1 MRVLV
6 ADDCAGV
13 VFVTGWMVWVV
24 LVQMVEVER
33 DVGQGVVAFLG
44 GTKVEVL
51 LVEQAEVTGLGGGME
66 LDLLVVQA
74 EVTGFLLELHGV
86 VGFTGIELGFQTVVQ
101 EVVAGFHVVLML
113 MGRGV
118 VDDLEQEVVED
129 FLLEVVHGLLEEV
142 VRGLLEEEVVHGFED
157 EGVHGLLEVVEH
169 GLLDVEDLE
178 HGLLV
183 VVGLAGG
190 VHGLLE
196 VLAEQVEVE
205 RVEVV
210 YVQVVQLV
218 VTLGLPAAM
227 VDCTWQC
234 LEVVVAGW
242 MCTSISP
249 SMVGHAA

>member
-13 VFVTGWMVWVV
+13 VGLAEEVVFLTGWMVWVV

-101 EVVAGFHVVLML
+101 EVVAGFQVVLML
-113 MGRGV
+113 TGRGV
-118 VDDLEQEVVED
+118 DDDLVQEVIDD
-129 FLLEVVHGLLEEV
+129 FLVEVVQLLLEEVVQGLVEEEVVHGLL
-142 VRGLLEEEVVHGFED
+142 
-157 EGVHGLLEVVEH
+157 
-169 GLLDVEDLE
+169 DVDVLE

-190 VHGLLE
+190 VHGLPE

-205 RVEVV
+205 RVDVV
-210 YVQVVQLV
+210 
-218 VTLGLPAAM
+218 
-227 VDCTWQC
+227 
-234 LEVVVAGW
+234 
-242 MCTSISP
+242 
-249 SMVGHAA
+249 

>member
-6 ADDCAGV
+6 AEDCAGV
-13 VFVTGWMVWVV
+13 VGLAEEVVFLTGWMVWVV

-33 DVGQGVVAFLG
+33 HVGQGMVAFLG
-44 GTKVEVL
+44 GTKVEV
-51 LVEQAEVTGLGGGME
+51 
-66 LDLLVVQA
+66 LLVVQA

-101 EVVAGFHVVLML
+101 EVVAGFQVVLML
-113 MGRGV
+113 TGRGV
-118 VDDLEQEVVED
+118 VDDFEQEVVED
-129 FLLEVVHGLLEEV
+129 FLLEVVH
-142 VRGLLEEEVVHGFED
+142 GLLEEEVVHGFED

-183 VVGLAGG
+183 VFGLAGG

-218 VTLGLPAAM
+218 VTLGLPAAK

-249 SMVGHAA
+249 SMLGHAA

>member
-13 VFVTGWMVWVV
+13 MGLADEVVFLTGWMVWVV

-86 VGFTGIELGFQTVVQ
+86 VCFTGIELGFQTVVQ
-101 EVVAGFHVVLML
+101 EVVAGFQVVLML
-113 MGRGV
+113 TGRGV
-118 VDDLEQEVVED
+118 VDDFEQEVVED
-129 FLLEVVHGLLEEV
+129 FLLEVVHGLVED
-142 VRGLLEEEVVHGFED
+142 VVHGFED
-157 EGVHGLLEVVEH
+157 DGVQGLLEVVEH
-169 GLLDVEDLE
+169 GLLDVDDLE

-205 RVEVV
+205 RVDVV
-210 YVQVVQLV
+210 
-218 VTLGLPAAM
+218 
-227 VDCTWQC
+227 
-234 LEVVVAGW
+234 
-242 MCTSISP
+242 
-249 SMVGHAA
+249 